1 MKLTRE
7 DAIHLA
13 TQLADHAI
21 KTLNPDDYIL
31 ARTVAYKVWADDL
44 IDECELQAIVKY
56 MEKGINVRKG
66 RMLIIE
72 VN

>member
-13 TQLADHAI
+13 TQTADHAI

-44 IDECELQAIVKY
+44 IDECELQAIVNY